1 MVVVAPA
8 GPPDVIAMGISN
20 VLKQEIISS
29 TVFMA
34 ITGDSIGS
42 LMCHIIVHGP
52 APSIA
57 AASVSDAPMF

>member
-1 MVVVAPA
+1 
-8 GPPDVIAMGISN
+8 MGISN